1 VDIPAFERALSELT
15 LDDIR
20 SIARDLS
27 DSISTTADEIAA
39 TRAVLTIEHTLK
51 RTHRL
56 HFAAAVS
63 VHAATTV
70 QDVASRAHIELP
82 DADVTRVARSAA
94 QLVRGLIAV
103 GPGVDEALQVLA
115 RGWTHLPTGVSFAA

>member
-1 VDIPAFERALSELT
+1 VDIPAFERALAELT
-15 LDDIR
+15 LVDIR
-20 SIARDLS
+20 SLAHDLS
-27 DSISTTADEIAA
+27 DSISTTAEEIAA

-51 RTHRL
+51 RMHRL

-70 QDVASRAHIELP
+70 QDVASRARIELP

-94 QLVRGLIAV
+94 QLARGLLAD
-103 GPGVDEALQVLA
+103 GPGVHESLLILG
-115 RGWTHLPTGVSFAA
+115 RGWQRLPVCRDLAA

>member
-1 VDIPAFERALSELT
+1 VDIPAFERALAELT
-15 LDDIR
+15 LADIR

-27 DSISTTADEIAA
+27 DSISTTAEEIAA
-39 TRAVLTIEHTLK
+39 TRAVLTIDHTLK
-51 RTHRL
+51 RMHRL

-70 QDVASRAHIELP
+70 QDVASAHIELP

-94 QLVRGLIAV
+94 QLARGLLAD
-103 GPGVDEALQVLA
+103 GPGVHESLSILG
-115 RGWTHLPTGVSFAA
+115 RGWQRLPVCRDLAA